1 MASIKN
7 KINSSAP
14 KKKTTIGSGTYTKN
28 PHSGGETFYDNTR
41 AGSPPTKAHRRKK
54 PYRGQGR

>member
-7 KINSSAP
+7 KISSSP
-14 KKKTTIGSGTYTKN
+14 KKKTTIGAGIYTKK
-28 PHSGGETFYDNTR
+28 PHSGGETFYGDTR
-41 AGSPPTKAHRRKK
+41 SGSTPSRARRRKK